1 MLAFRMGIILRLIV
15 NAIVILILSVIMPG
29 VSISG
34 FGTAL
39 IVAIVLGLI
48 NSFLKPVLI
57 LLTLSI
63 NILTLGLFTLVIN
76 ALLILL
82 VSSIVPGFNVSGFGW
97 ALLFGIVLSIISSAL
112 P

>member
-1 MLAFRMGIILRLIV
+1 MGILLRLIV
-15 NAIVILILSVIMPG
+15 NAIVILILAAIMPG

-48 NSFLKPVLI
+48 NAFLKPVLI
-57 LLTLSI
+57 LLILPI

-82 VSSIVPGFNVSGFGW
+82 VSSIVPGFNVSSFGW